1 MKSTI
6 LLLSIFIITSSVSSS
21 AQKSGKKHY
30 ITGQVLDIN
39 NKPVSGAMVLIDN
52 KSSDVITNDNGM
64 YKVKI
69 KADAAIISI
78 LNLSSGLMN
87 EVINGRIV
95 INFKLNNVIPQEET
109 VKQENPDN
117 EVVNIGYGYAR
128 KKDLATSV
136 GIINGQNTK
145 YASYQNV
152 YEIIKAEIPGVQ
164 VVGKKIII
172 RGIGTINASS
182 DPLVLV
188 DGIEM
193 LLNDNNTLDVIDPR
207 LVKSINILK
216 GTDAAIYGSRGANG
230 VILITL
236 IGR

>member
-6 LLLSIFIITSSVSSS
+6 LLLSIFIITSSVSSF
-21 AQKSGKKHY
+21 AQKSGKRYY

-39 NKPVSGAMVLIDN
+39 NRPVSGAMVLIDN
-52 KSSDVITNDNGM
+52 KNSNAITDNNGM

-78 LNLSSGLMN
+78 GNLSGGLMN
-87 EVINGRIV
+87 EAINGRIV
-95 INFKLNNVIPQEET
+95 INFKLNNIILLVQT
-109 VKQENPDN
+109 AKQENPDN

-128 KKDLATSV
+128 KKDMATSV
-136 GIINGQNTK
+136 GNINGQNTK

-152 YEIIKAEIPGVQ
+152 YQMIQGELPGVQ
-164 VVGKKIII
+164 VVGKKITI
-172 RGIGTINASS
+172 RGIATINASS
-182 DPLVLV
+182 DPMVLV

-193 LLNDNNTLDVIDPR
+193 SLSGDNTLDVIDPR

-216 GTDAAIYGSRGANG
+216 GNDAAIYGSRGANG

>member
-1 MKSTI
+1 MKSTV
-6 LLLSIFIITSSVSSS
+6 LLLSIFIITSSVSSF
-21 AQKSGKKHY
+21 AQKSGKKY
-30 ITGQVLDIN
+30 FITGQVLDIN
-39 NKPVSGAMVLIDN
+39 DKPVSGAMVFIDN
-52 KSSDVITNDNGM
+52 KSSDVTTDNNGM

-78 LNLSSGLMN
+78 LNLSGGLMK
-87 EVINGRIV
+87 EAINGRLV
-95 INFKLNNVIPQEET
+95 INFKLNNVIPQVET

-128 KKDLATSV
+128 KKDMATSV
-136 GIINGQNTK
+136 GNINGQNTK

-152 YEIIKAEIPGVQ
+152 YQMIQGEVPGVQ
-164 VVGKKIII
+164 VVGKKITI
-172 RGIGTINASS
+172 RGIATINASS
-182 DPLVLV
+182 DPMVLV

-207 LVKSINILK
+207 LVKSISILK

>member
-6 LLLSIFIITSSVSSS
+6 LLLSIFIITSSVSSF

-39 NKPVSGAMVLIDN
+39 NKPVSGAMVFIDN
-52 KSSDVITNDNGM
+52 KSADVMTDDNGM

-69 KADAAIISI
+69 KADAAIISV
-78 LNLSSGLMN
+78 LNLSKGLMN
-87 EVINGRIV
+87 EKINGRNV
-95 INFKLNNVIPQEET
+95 INFKLNNVVHQVET

-117 EVVNIGYGYAR
+117 EVVDIGYGYAQ

-136 GIINGQNTK
+136 GNINGQNTK
-145 YASYQNV
+145 YASYHTV
-152 YEIIKAEIPGVQ
+152 YEMIKGEFPSVQ
-164 VVGKKIII
+164 VVGKKITI
-172 RGIGTINASS
+172 RGISTINASS

-188 DGIEM
+188 DGVEM
-193 LLNDNNTLDVIDPR
+193 PLNADNNLDVIDPR
-207 LVKSINILK
+207 MVKSINVLNSS
-216 GTDAAIYGSRGANG
+216 DAAIYGSKAANG

>member
-6 LLLSIFIITSSVSSS
+6 LLLSIFIIASSVSSF
-21 AQKSGKKHY
+21 AQKSGKKYY

-39 NKPVSGAMVLIDN
+39 NKPVSGSRVLIDN
-52 KSSDVITNDNGM
+52 KSSDVTTDDNGM

-69 KADAAIISI
+69 KADATIISI
-78 LNLSSGLMN
+78 LNFSGTLMN
-87 EVINGRIV
+87 EVINGRTV
-95 INFKLNNVIPQEET
+95 INFKLINVIPQEET

-128 KKDLATSV
+128 RKDLATNV
-136 GIINGQNTK
+136 GSIDAQNSK

-164 VVGKKIII
+164 VIGKKIII
-172 RGIGTINASS
+172 RGVGTINASS

-193 LLNDNNTLDVIDPR
+193 PLDTLDGINPR
-207 LVKSINILK
+207 LVKSIYILK
-216 GTDAAIYGSRGANG
+216 GPDAAIYGSKGANG

-236 IGR
+236 IGK

>member
-1 MKSTI
+1 MRSTI
-6 LLLSIFIITSSVSSS
+6 LLLSIFIITSSVSSF
-21 AQKSGKKHY
+21 AQKSGKKYY

-52 KSSDVITNDNGM
+52 KSTDVVTDNSGM
-64 YKVKI
+64 YKVKV
-69 KADAAIISI
+69 KADAAKISI
-78 LNLSSGLMN
+78 LNLSGGLMN
-87 EVINGRIV
+87 EVINGRSV

-109 VKQENPDN
+109 MKQENPDN

-128 KKDLATSV
+128 KKDLTTSTSK
-136 GIINGQNTK
+136 IDGQNTK

-152 YEIIKAEIPGVQ
+152 YEIIQAEFPGVQ
-164 VVGKKIII
+164 VSGKKITI
-172 RGIGTINASS
+172 RGVGTINASS

-193 LLNDNNTLDVIDPR
+193 TLKDKNALDAIDPH
-207 LVKSINILK
+207 LVKSIDILK
-216 GTDAAIYGSRGANG
+216 GSDAAIYGSRGANG

-236 IGR
+236 TKR

>member
-6 LLLSIFIITSSVSSS
+6 LLLSIFIFASSVNSF

-52 KSSDVITNDNGM
+52 KSSDVITDDNGK

-87 EVINGRIV
+87 EVINGRTV
-95 INFKLNNVIPQEET
+95 INFKLKNVIPQEET
-109 VKQENPDN
+109 VKQENPDD

-136 GIINGQNTK
+136 GNINGQNTK

-152 YEIIKAEIPGVQ
+152 YQMIQGEVPGVQ
-164 VVGKKIII
+164 VVGKKITI
-172 RGIGTINASS
+172 RGIATINASS
-182 DPLVLV
+182 DPMVLV

-216 GTDAAIYGSRGANG
+216 GTDAAIYGSR
-230 VILITL
+230 
-236 IGR
+236 

>member
-6 LLLSIFIITSSVSSS
+6 LLLSIFIITSSVSSF
-21 AQKSGKKHY
+21 AQKSGKKYY

-52 KSSDVITNDNGM
+52 KSSGVITDDKGM

-78 LNLSSGLMN
+78 LNLSSSLMN
-87 EVINGRIV
+87 EVINGRTV
-95 INFKLNNVIPQEET
+95 INFKLKNVIPQEET
-109 VKQENPDN
+109 VKQENPDD

-128 KKDLATSV
+128 KKDLATNV
-136 GIINGQNTK
+136 GNINGQNTK

-207 LVKSINILK
+207 LVKSIDILK
-216 GTDAAIYGSRGANG
+216 GSDAAIYGSKAANG